1 MNRICLILILWAV
14 LFAFAGCSDRAAELY
29 ETARFEELQRNEEH
43 ARELYRKILDSH
55 PGSDYA
61 PKARERL
68 AELNSRRPDGGEH
81 LKNK

>member
-1 MNRICLILILWAV
+1 MKRICLILIVCVV
-14 LFAFAGCSDRAAELY
+14 LFVSAGCSDKAAELY

-68 AELNSRRPDGGEH
+68 AELNSRRSGGEEQ
-81 LKNK
+81 LKNR